1 MAEQATK
8 SYAAKKRE
16 KRLRQKERAAAGV
29 TLAHGE
35 HATGSKEEIASRP
48 AGAAVATATAAATA
62 TVAATATAAVAAAST
77 PPESKKRRR
86 VPAGCEG
93 NKRGA
98 GSKERQQ
105 ERRRQK
111 RRAELAEAATGAP
124 STLATSQGVP
134 ECGTS

>member
-1 MAEQATK
+1 MIEELATK

-48 AGAAVATATAAATA
+48 AR
-62 TVAATATAAVAAAST
+62 AAVAATST

-111 RRAELAEAATGAP
+111 RRAELAEAETGAP

>member
-1 MAEQATK
+1 MIEELATK

-48 AGAAVATATAAATA
+48 ARAAVATTTA
-62 TVAATATAAVAAAST
+62 AATATAAVAAAST

-111 RRAELAEAATGAP
+111 RRAELAEAETGAP

>member
-1 MAEQATK
+1 MIEEQATK
-8 SYAAKKRE
+8 SYAARKRE

-48 AGAAVATATAAATA
+48 ARAAV
-62 TVAATATAAVAAAST
+62 ATATAAVAAAST

-111 RRAELAEAATGAP
+111 RRAELAEAAIGAP